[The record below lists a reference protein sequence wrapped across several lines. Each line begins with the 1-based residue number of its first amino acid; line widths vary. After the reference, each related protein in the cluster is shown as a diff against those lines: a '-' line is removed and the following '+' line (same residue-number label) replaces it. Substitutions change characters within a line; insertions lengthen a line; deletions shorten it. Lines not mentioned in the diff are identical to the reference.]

1 MTVRLTE
8 GVVKLLSNVC
18 RVPVVTS
25 SGDDPAVLRIGELAR
40 RVAVREDLLRA
51 WERRYG
57 LLKPVRSPGG
67 FRLYSNADEQRVRR
81 MQAHLALGLAAAQAA
96 RAALDEETDHSVMAA
111 PVPPAAERTPAGAT
125 AHPDTPP
132 SGNDRGV
139 AGLAGELRRALD
151 ALDEPAAQAVLDRL
165 FADFTVE
172 TTLRQVVLPYLRD
185 LGDRWAKG
193 AIGVATEHFASNLLR
208 ARLASL
214 AQGWGQGRGPC
225 AVLAC
230 PPGELHDLPLLV
242 FGVALHRNG
251 WRIVYLGA
259 DTPLADLGRTVEET
273 RPDAVI
279 LAAVAP
285 ERFQES
291 ISDLITLAPTAS
303 IRLAGA
309 GATTSLA
316 DTVGATVL
324 AGDPI
329 TEAQRLTPQR

>member
-1 MTVRLTE
+1 MIRRSCASGSSRGGWRCARTCCARGSAATACSSRCVRRAGSACTAT
-8 GVVKLLSNVC
+8 
-18 RVPVVTS
+18 PTS
-25 SGDDPAVLRIGELAR
+25 SGSAGCRPTSRAGWPP
-40 RVAVREDLLRA
+40 RE
-51 WERRYG
+51 
-57 LLKPVRSPGG
+57 
-67 FRLYSNADEQRVRR
+67 
-81 MQAHLALGLAAAQAA
+81 AA
-96 RAALDEETDHSVMAA
+96 RAALDEETDRSDITASVQPAA
-111 PVPPAAERTPAGAT
+111 PPAAAGEPTPAGA
-125 AHPDTPP
+125 AARPDAPV
-132 SGNDRGV
+132 SGNDRGLT
-139 AGLAGELRRALD
+139 GLAGELRRALD
-151 ALDEPAAQAVLDRL
+151 DLDEPAAQAVLDRL

-172 TTLRQVVLPYLRD
+172 TTLRQVLLPYLRE
-185 LGDRWAKG
+185 LGDRWANG

-214 AQGWGQGRGPC
+214 ARGWGQGRGPC

-259 DTPLADLGRTVEET
+259 DTPLADLGRTVEEK
-273 RPDAVI
+273 RPDVVI

-291 ISDLITLAPTAS
+291 IPDLTILARIAPL
-303 IRLAGA
+303 RLAGA
-309 GATTSLA
+309 GATAGVA

>member
-1 MTVRLTE
+1 VASE
-8 GVVKLLSNVC
+8 
-18 RVPVVTS
+18 
-25 SGDDPAVLRIGELAR
+25 DDPAVLRIGELAR

-81 MQAHLALGLAAAQAA
+81 MQAHLARGLAAAEAA
-96 RAALDEETDHSVMAA
+96 RAALDEETNRSDTAA
-111 PVPPAAERTPAGAT
+111 TVQPAALPTAAGEPTPAGASER
-125 AHPDTPP
+125 PDAAAV
-132 SGNDRGV
+132 SGNDRGLT
-139 AGLAGELRRALD
+139 GLAGQLRRALD

-172 TTLRQVVLPYLRD
+172 TTLQQVLLPYLRE
-185 LGDRWAKG
+185 LGDRWANG

-230 PPGELHDLPLLV
+230 PPRELHDLPLLV

-259 DTPLADLGRTVEET
+259 DTPLADLARTVEEK
-273 RPDAVI
+273 RPDVVI

-285 ERFQES
+285 QRFQES
-291 ISDLITLAPTAS
+291 IPDLITLARIAPL
-303 IRLAGA
+303 RLAGA
-309 GATTSLA
+309 GATAGVA
-316 DTVGATVL
+316 DTVGATAL
-324 AGDPI
+324 TGDPI
-329 TEAQRLTPQR
+329 TEAQRLTHKGEHNP

>member
-1 MTVRLTE
+1 VASE
-8 GVVKLLSNVC
+8 G
-18 RVPVVTS
+18 
-25 SGDDPAVLRIGELAR
+25 DPAVLRIGELAR
-40 RVAVREDLLRA
+40 RVGVSQDLLRA

-57 LLKPVRSPGG
+57 LLEPVRSPGG

-81 MQAHLALGLAAAQAA
+81 MQAHLAQGLAAAQAA
-96 RAALDEETDHSVMAA
+96 RAALDEETDHFAVAA
-111 PVPPAAERTPAGAT
+111 PVPPAAAAAPTPAGAS
-125 AHPDTPP
+125 AHPDALA
-132 SGNDRGV
+132 SGNDRGL

-151 ALDEPAAQAVLDRL
+151 DLDEPAAQAVLDRL

-172 TTLRQVVLPYLRD
+172 TTLRQVLLPYLRD
-185 LGDRWAKG
+185 LGDRWANG

-259 DTPLADLGRTVEET
+259 DTPLADLGRTIDET
-273 RPDAVI
+273 HPDIVI
-279 LAAVAP
+279 LAAVTP

-291 ISDLITLAPTAS
+291 ISELITLARTAS
-303 IRLAGA
+303 LRLAGA